1 MTAKKFTESGII
13 HGAFQVLLGSLS
25 TILLKILAE
34 KLSENSTG
42 EKSAFNHPFLES
54 SGQFF
59 FEMLWIIIYWIFRL
73 FHHCYIICQD
83 EEDQWKDIESSPDEE
98 EGATE
103 ARPSPA
109 EKVFSHENG
118 FSYKKS
124 WMLIFPAFTDFCLS
138 SMLYMGLSLTT
149 PSSYQM
155 LRGSAVIFTA
165 LLSRMFLGR
174 KLKTYK
180 WFAVVIVAIGVF
192 TVGLSNYSGQNHSP
206 LGDILVVGAMLLS
219 SIQVIYEEGMLKSLN
234 LKPIQ
239 VLGWEGLY
247 GFTLS
252 IFVLVV
258 FSYIETNNPTW
269 GHSPVAPYYLEDPK
283 DGLIQLYNS
292 PSLMSTYIF
301 AMIFVSLQVYCGL
314 ALTKEVS
321 ANARVILDT
330 VRTLLVWAFSLGLG
344 METFNVLQPIGF
356 GLMVT
361 GICLYYDLVFLP
373 LIKKLC
379 KCLCKREEDNSTLEL
394 NTIEVK
400 SPN

>member
-25 TILLKILAE
+25 TILIKILT
-34 KLSENSTG
+34 ENLATNSMG
-42 EKSAFNHPFLES
+42 EKSTFNHPFLET

-59 FEMLWIIIYWIFRL
+59 FEMLWIVIYWIFRL
-73 FHHCYIICQD
+73 FHHYYIICQD
-83 EEDQWKDIESSPDEE
+83 EDDQWMDIESSPDDE
-98 EGATE
+98 EGAATE

-109 EKVFSHENG
+109 EKVFSHDNG

-174 KLKTYK
+174 KLKWYK
-180 WFAVVIVAIGVF
+180 WFAIVVVAIGVF
-192 TVGLSNYSGQNHSP
+192 TVGLGNYSGQNHSAM
-206 LGDILVVGAMLLS
+206 GDVLVVGAMLLS
-219 SIQVIYEEGMLKSLN
+219 AIQVIYEEGMLKSLN

-239 VLGWEGLY
+239 VLGWEGVY
-247 GFTLS
+247 GFSLS
-252 IFVLVV
+252 ILVLII
-258 FSYIETNNPTW
+258 FSNIETNSPKW
-269 GHSPVAPYYLEDPK
+269 GHSPVPPYYLEDAK

-292 PSLMSTYIF
+292 PNLMSTYVF

-314 ALTKEVS
+314 VLTKGS
-321 ANARVILDT
+321 
-330 VRTLLVWAFSLGLG
+330 
-344 METFNVLQPIGF
+344 TFF
-356 GLMVT
+356 
-361 GICLYYDLVFLP
+361 F
-373 LIKKLC
+373 
-379 KCLCKREEDNSTLEL
+379 
-394 NTIEVK
+394 K
-400 SPN
+400 S